1 MLRCLMIWF
10 LLMGWVVAAQEAQPE
25 TEAPVTILAP
35 SADLAQ
41 GVARFEK
48 GDMFGA
54 ESQFLGLTPT
64 PANRATLARYLSAVA
79 LRTEAVAVKR
89 SFFEANLA
97 RDPEWRAM
105 ALLVLCHLTVAQ
117 EDWSEFQRFALLYL
131 NENERLAD
139 DPRWFLL
146 YALARFT
153 AVEPPDLQLDQ
164 TELRWFLVSRQTPT
178 ERAFPLS
185 APAGLPYFW
194 RYGALLEQSQP
205 FEVPQFGGDPNDRDL
220 ILYQMLEIKAALNR
234 DDANSAAVK
243 INQMKRDQFSKVDTH
258 LKIHYADLLAAF
270 YRKRNKNDALEKVLR
285 NRKIYRKW
293 ALLPV
298 VPRPEAAVAGETQ
311 RTQREREQAEQ
322 QALAEQRAK
331 AEQQAQA
338 EQEALAAQSGDETDG
353 GETDAKTEDSEA
365 TDTTA
370 KPKNEDASHGWA
382 WLHRME
388 TRVLMG
394 RETARDELHAFNAD
408 TAAQKH
414 YRDYLLGA
422 WHLEKRQTE
431 EAAVFLGKALDGVL
445 ELPLPALES
454 QIRVALARNYDLLGN
469 TDRRDWH
476 FLRAVEIWKTPEN
489 VPLLAL
495 TKLGLPH
502 NPLATMIDRK
512 LAQNLDADAVGELF
526 YHGELAHLLA
536 LRGRALQR
544 KALSRNQVLDHQLHQ
559 VGGQLAAMVDDMM
572 KFANHGASP
581 RRFNQALAIWTQLWD
596 QVQPTYRQTEFNNL
610 AQVQQSLNQRDRI
623 LYFIEGRQRLGL
635 LVLSKTQ
642 AFGVALGSLRDFH
655 AMDSVQQLAFL
666 EGRLGPVWNHH
677 GPVLVKPTD
686 GLLRGD
692 FLEKLQQRCTNPERL
707 SFHFSLRDFTAAYVQ
722 KDCDNFAVVVAEES
736 EVLEAW
742 SGTVPA
748 KERQIWTAEEWQ
760 ADRGYERFEWADRI
774 LYQGDLEHHAEGL
787 YFGGYTEGLALHRL
801 IHLNLTLCSMA
812 LVSKDIDHWGTIF
825 DELELLDPGGHI
837 AFDLYRKLPA
847 RLPQDPR
854 ARGGVRFSPN

>member
-10 LLMGWVVAAQEAQPE
+10 LLMGLVVSAQAVPTE
-25 TEAPVTILAP
+25 TETPVTILAP
-35 SADLAQ
+35 SANLAQ
-41 GVARFEK
+41 GVARFEQ

-54 ESQFLGLTPT
+54 ESQFLGVTPSPT
-64 PANRATLARYLSAVA
+64 NRVMLARYLSAVA
-79 LRTEAVAVKR
+79 MRSDAVTVKR
-89 SFFEANLA
+89 AFFEANLA

-117 EDWSEFQRFALLYL
+117 EDWPEFQRFAVLYL
-131 NENERLAD
+131 NENTALAD

-205 FEVPQFGGDPNDRDL
+205 FEVPQFGGDPADRDL

-270 YRKRNKNDALEKVLR
+270 YRKRNKADALEKVLS

-298 VPRPEAAVAGETQ
+298 VPRPEAAQAGEAL
-311 RTQREREQAEQ
+311 RTRREHEQAEQ
-322 QALAEQRAK
+322 QVLAEQRAK
-331 AEQQAQA
+331 AEQAAQA
-338 EQEALAAQSGDETDG
+338 EQEAQGDNQG
-353 GETDAKTEDSEA
+353 EA
-365 TDTTA
+365 TSKMGQAAESPNPPADPTPQTETPS
-370 KPKNEDASHGWA
+370 KGWA
-382 WLHRME
+382 WLQDLE
-388 TRVLMG
+388 TRVPLG
-394 RETARDELHAFNAD
+394 LDTVKEALRAFEAE
-408 TAAQKH
+408 TAAQQH
-414 YRDYLLGA
+414 YRDYLLGL
-422 WHLEKRQTE
+422 WFLEKRQTE
-431 EAAVFLGKALDGVL
+431 EAAVFLNKALDGVL

-454 QIRVALARNYDLLGN
+454 QVRVALARNYDLLGN

-489 VPLLAL
+489 LPLLSL
-495 TKLGLPH
+495 TQLGIPH
-502 NPLATMIDRK
+502 NPLATMVDRK
-512 LAQNLDADAVGELF
+512 LAQNLDTDAVGELF
-526 YHGELAHLLA
+526 YHGELAHLLT

-581 RRFNQALAIWTQLWD
+581 RRFNQTLAIWTQLWD
-596 QVQPTYRQTEFNNL
+596 QVQPTYRNTEFNNL

-642 AFGVALGSLRDFH
+642 AFGVALGSLSDFH
-655 AMDSVQQLAFL
+655 AMDTARQLQFL

-677 GPVLVKPTD
+677 GPVLIKPSSS
-686 GLLRGD
+686 LLHGD
-692 FLEKLQQRCTNPERL
+692 FLEKLKERCINPERL

-722 KDCDNFAVVVAEES
+722 KECDNFAVVVAEES
-736 EVLEAW
+736 EILEAW

-801 IHLNLTLCSMA
+801 IHLNLSLCSMA
-812 LVSKDIDHWGTIF
+812 LVSKDIDHWGTVF
-825 DELELLDPGGHI
+825 GELELLDPSGRI
-837 AFDLYRKLPA
+837 AFDLYRKLPT

-854 ARGGVRFSPN
+854 ARGGVRFDP

>member
-10 LLMGWVVAAQEAQPE
+10 LLMGWVVAAQEAEPE
-25 TEAPVTILAP
+25 TEEPVTILAP

-41 GVARFEK
+41 GVARFEQ

-54 ESQFLGLTPT
+54 ESQFLGLAPT
-64 PANRATLARYLSAVA
+64 RANRATLARYLSAIA
-79 LRTEAVAVKR
+79 LRTHAVTVKR

-117 EDWSEFQRFALLYL
+117 EDWPEFQRFAQLYL
-131 NENERLAD
+131 NENKPLAD

-164 TELRWFLVSRQTPT
+164 TELRWFLVSRQTPA

-205 FEVPQFGGDPNDRDL
+205 FEVPQFGGDPSDRDL
-220 ILYQMLEIKAALNR
+220 LLYQMLEIKAALNR

-270 YRKRNKNDALEKVLR
+270 YRKRNKTSSLEKVQR
-285 NRKIYRKW
+285 NRDIYRKW

-298 VPRPEAAVAGETQ
+298 VPRPEAALAGEKL
-311 RTQREREQAEQ
+311 RTGRERERAEE

-331 AEQQAQA
+331 TEQQA
-338 EQEALAAQSGDETDG
+338 LAAPQVQVDSPVDEAAAV
-353 GETDAKTEDSEA
+353 GETDPGPENKPAPA
-365 TDTTA
+365 AA
-370 KPKNEDASHGWA
+370 KPKDEEAANGWA
-382 WLHRME
+382 WLNSME
-388 TRVLMG
+388 MRVLLG
-394 RETARDELHAFNAD
+394 QDAAKDELRAFNAE

-414 YRDYLLGA
+414 YRDYLLGV
-422 WHLEKRQTE
+422 WYLEKRQTE

-495 TKLGLPH
+495 TKLGVPQ

-512 LAQNLDADAVGELF
+512 LAQNLDVDAVGELF

-596 QVQPTYRQTEFNNL
+596 QVQPTYQQTEFNNL

-655 AMDSVQQLAFL
+655 AMDATRQLQFL

-677 GPVLVKPTD
+677 GPVLVKPSA
-686 GLLRGD
+686 GLLHGD

-736 EVLEAW
+736 EILEAW

-801 IHLNLTLCSMA
+801 IHLNLTLCSMG
-812 LVSKDIDHWGTIF
+812 LVSKDIEHWGAIF

-837 AFDLYRKLPA
+837 AFDLFRKLPP

-854 ARGGVRFSPN
+854 ARGGVRFSP